1 MALPLSH
8 RLPELASSTVGSAA
22 LAALAG
28 LGLGAALA
36 EKPLLVAAV
45 AAAALALIGFLVALE
60 RPAIAFAG
68 LVVVVALAP
77 VYAAP
82 TFGPLLLLP
91 GAAAAWLLAAALVWR
106 NFLTRGVIF
115 RPNAV
120 DYAVG
125 AFVVLMAISIAFSER
140 GLPSEYAHVM
150 FLWIGPYLAGR
161 LLLGDTER
169 PMVVLAGAFALVT
182 VGLAPIAIA
191 ETSGGSNPFY
201 AFTYN
206 STESAIWGTQV
217 ERFGQVRAE
226 ASFGHP
232 IAFSMFA
239 AVSALLS
246 LAMAINSQDRSA
258 RLGWYAAA
266 GIAVAIQAM
275 ALARTGWVM
284 LAVGI
289 VMLAAVTVQGT
300 AKQRIATLI
309 GTAVL
314 VVFLTW
320 LVMPTEL
327 QVLPGF
333 ESKADQNFTSSGQ
346 YREALLE
353 RALEPGVLH
362 LWGNPVNLVTP
373 AVSGGTATDNA
384 YIILADTWGLIPT
397 AALVAVAIA
406 LLILTWRLYAQRTAA
421 LTILPIVAFTCMV
434 ALFFVAFITQQQ
446 AMIWM
451 LIGAAAAAGEKVA
464 TREPPPAQ
472 RPSSDLGRL

>member
-1 MALPLSH
+1 MALPPGL
-8 RLPELASSTVGSAA
+8 RLPELASTTAGSAV

-28 LGLGAALA
+28 LGLGAALVA
-36 EKPLLVAAV
+36 KPLLVGAVAAV
-45 AAAALALIGFLVALE
+45 ALAVIGFLVALE
-60 RPAIAFAG
+60 RPGIAFAG
-68 LVVVVALAP
+68 LVAVVALAP

-125 AFVVLMAISIAFSER
+125 AFVVLMAISIAFSKR

-150 FLWIGPYLAGR
+150 FLWVGPYLAGR

-169 PMVVLAGAFALVT
+169 PMLVLAGAFAV
-182 VGLAPIAIA
+182 VAIALAPIAIA
-191 ETSGGSNPFY
+191 ESSGASNPFY
-201 AFTYN
+201 AFTWN
-206 STESAIWGTQV
+206 PTESAIWGNQV
-217 ERFGQVRAE
+217 DRFGQVRAE
-226 ASFGHP
+226 VSFGHP

-239 AVSALLS
+239 AVAALLS
-246 LAMAINSQDRSA
+246 LAMAINSQDRAA
-258 RLGWYAAA
+258 RFGWYAAA
-266 GIAVAIQAM
+266 AVAVAIQAL
-275 ALARTGWVM
+275 ALSRTGWVM
-284 LAVGI
+284 LGIGI
-289 VMLAAVTVQGT
+289 VMLAAVTAQGS
-300 AKQRIATLI
+300 ARRRIAILI
-309 GTAVL
+309 GTAAL

-320 LVMPTEL
+320 LVMPAEL

-333 ESKADQNFTSSGQ
+333 ESKSDQVFTSSGQ
-346 YREALLE
+346 YREALLD

-397 AALVAVAIA
+397 AALVAVAVA

-451 LIGAAAAAGEKVA
+451 LVGAAAAAGEKVA
-464 TREPPPAQ
+464 ARPAPAQ
-472 RPSSDLGRL
+472 RRSSDLGRL